1 MLVKLDNV
9 SQEYPIGDS
18 DFFGRHQQYLHAV
31 DDISLQ
37 ISRGETLAIVGESG
51 CGKSTLGRM
60 VSLLE
65 KPSKGEVYITG
76 QPTANLSKKAMKAL
90 RKQLGL
96 VFQDPYSAL
105 NPRMTVSQLVSEPL
119 EVYGMGNREQQRAK
133 VLEALYSVG
142 LSEDA
147 LNRYPHEFSGGQ
159 RQRIC
164 IARAL
169 VLDPE
174 LIIADEPLSAL
185 DVSVQS
191 QVLNLFVELKET
203 RQLSFF
209 FISHDMAVVDHL
221 ADTVVVMYL
230 GRIVEQAPREAFFSA
245 PAHPYS
251 QALLA
256 AVPEVAL
263 GRRRKGLALQGDVP
277 SPINPPSGCTFHPRC
292 AFADELCRQKKP
304 AMQTLAHAK
313 HQVAC
318 HYPQLVTHSDAVK
331 NDAHIAVMEVS

>member
-9 SQEYPIGDS
+9 SQAYPIGDS

-37 ISRGETLAIVGESG
+37 ISKGETLAIVGESG

-209 FISHDMAVVDHL
+209 FIS
-221 ADTVVVMYL
+221 
-230 GRIVEQAPREAFFSA
+230 
-245 PAHPYS
+245 
-251 QALLA
+251 
-256 AVPEVAL
+256 
-263 GRRRKGLALQGDVP
+263 
-277 SPINPPSGCTFHPRC
+277 
-292 AFADELCRQKKP
+292 
-304 AMQTLAHAK
+304 
-313 HQVAC
+313 
-318 HYPQLVTHSDAVK
+318 
-331 NDAHIAVMEVS
+331 